1 MLILKRIGYVILLVW
16 GVLTFLFILF
26 NMLPSDPVRLIMGQR
41 SDVATEEAIRKKL
54 GLDKPL
60 YIQYFKYL
68 NDISP
73 LGLFSDNEKNA
84 FFYED
89 NYLSKTLSIV
99 KFKNVKFGIKPIVL
113 HESYITGQPVWL
125 LIKEAFPLTLIL
137 AVVTMIIALFLSI
150 ILGSISAIK
159 VNTWIDRLIIIFS
172 SIGMSLPSFFA
183 ALLIAWIFGYLLHDF
198 TGLSMH
204 GNLVEVDELS
214 YSTYI
219 DWKNLILPA
228 FTLSIRPLAVFVP
241 LIRNSML
248 DVLNTDYIKTAM
260 AKGLSNNRIIFHHV
274 FPAAMNPLITSA
286 SGWFASLLAG
296 SVFVEYVFNW
306 RGMGSL
312 IVESLQNYD
321 LPVLKAGIFII
332 ALLFIFV
339 TLLVDLIY
347 LLIDPRVRDKGLG

>member
-73 LGLFSDNEKNA
+73 IGLYSDKEGSA
-84 FFYED
+84 FFYQE
-89 NYLSKTLSIV
+89 NYLSKTLTII
-99 KFKNVKFGIKPIVL
+99 KFNNVKFGFKPIVF
-113 HESYITGQPVWL
+113 HESYINGQSVWS

-137 AVVTMIIALFLSI
+137 AVVTMIIALILSI
-150 ILGSISAIK
+150 ILGSISAITA
-159 VNTWIDRLIIIFS
+159 NTWIDKLIIVFS

-183 ALLIAWIFGYLLHDF
+183 ALLIAWLFGYLLHDF

-204 GNLVEVDELS
+204 GNLIEVNELT
-214 YSTYI
+214 YSTYLE
-219 DWKNLILPA
+219 WKNLILPA

-248 DVLNTDYIKTAM
+248 DVMSTDYIKTAQ
-260 AKGLSNNRIIFHHV
+260 AKGLSNYRIISRHV

-321 LPVLKAGIFII
+321 LPVLKAGIFVV
-332 ALLFIFV
+332 ALLFIAV
-339 TLLVDLIY
+339 TLIVDLIY

>member
-73 LGLFSDNEKNA
+73 IGLYSDKEGSA
-84 FFYED
+84 FFYQE
-89 NYLSKTLSIV
+89 NYLSKTLTII
-99 KFKNVKFGIKPIVL
+99 KFNNVKFGFKPIVF
-113 HESYITGQPVWL
+113 HESYINGQSVWS

-137 AVVTMIIALFLSI
+137 AVVTMIIALILSI
-150 ILGSISAIK
+150 ILGSISAITA
-159 VNTWIDRLIIIFS
+159 NTWIDKLIIVFS

-183 ALLIAWIFGYLLHDF
+183 ALLIAWLFGYLLHDF

-204 GNLVEVDELS
+204 GNLIEVNELT
-214 YSTYI
+214 YSTYLE
-219 DWKNLILPA
+219 WKNLILPA

-248 DVLNTDYIKTAM
+248 DVMSTDYIKTAQ
-260 AKGLSNNRIIFHHV
+260 AKGLSNYRIISRHV

-321 LPVLKAGIFII
+321 LPVLKAGIFVV
-332 ALLFIFV
+332 ALLFIAV